1 MTGFDLPPDDCD
13 LRDFPFMPMEVDR
26 LRRSKT
32 WLLAKKNPAVAFYQM
47 NLWLASWHSLPAGSL
62 DDDDDVLA
70 DLALC
75 DEKTWKKVKSDAL
88 RGWVKAE
95 NGRLYHKVVAEKVI
109 EAWEA
114 KKAQRSRTLAARQA
128 RSKSQSGPSTD
139 NVTRHVTENVT
150 KTVTDNVTDNVTA
163 SKRQG
168 QGQGQGQGHSSAR
181 EPQKQSQTPIDRIAR
196 AMNLEVGQ
204 LMRRPA
210 FQRFP
215 GFLSDWVAA
224 GCDPE
229 RDVWPTIERVAKG
242 KTEIA
247 SPKFFDLA
255 ILEAR
260 DKRIASEPSEAE
272 RWTTRIGAF
281 FKSEFWDS
289 KHWGPNPDEPGC
301 LAPPELVDQ
310 LRKAK
315 RK

>member
-109 EAWEA
+109 EAWSM
-114 KKAQRSRTLAARQA
+114 KKAQRSRTEAARKA
-128 RSKSQSGPSTD
+128 RRQSVSAPP
-139 NVTRHVTENVT
+139 TENVT
-150 KTVTDNVTDNVTA
+150 SDVTKPVTASVTENVTDNVTA
-163 SKRQG
+163 SKGQG
-168 QGQGQGQGHSSAR
+168 QGQGQGQHQKDAR
-181 EPQKQSQTPIDRIAR
+181 ATDNPKTTPIDRLAQV
-196 AMNLEVGQ
+196 MNIDVGR
-204 LMRRPA
+204 LMRRTA
-210 FQRFP
+210 FQGFP
-215 GFLSDWVAA
+215 GFLHDWKVA

-229 RDVWPTIERVAKG
+229 RDIWPTIERVAKR
-242 KTEIA
+242 KSDIS
-247 SPKFFDLA
+247 SPKFFETA

-260 DKRIASEPSEAE
+260 DNRIASEPSELE
-272 RWTTRIGAF
+272 RWTTRVEGF
-281 FKSEFWDS
+281 FKDGFW
-289 KHWGPNPDEPGC
+289 HPGWGPNPDEPGC
-301 LAPPELVDQ
+301 VAPPELVNQ
-310 LRKAK
+310 TRKAK